1 MYAPDHQHLL
11 HYKISTDS
19 GGVHL
24 RIWEKATD
32 AAAHGKAYLYIINHR
47 FKSLEEAKEQ
57 LCYHLNQNGG
67 VLAKDQ
73 DIPIRGQ
80 VRLMHHPTLEL

>member
-1 MYAPDHQHLL
+1 MYAPERQHLL

-32 AAAHGKAYLYIINHR
+32 AANHGKAYLYIINHR
-47 FKSLEEAKEQ
+47 FQSLEEAKAQ
-57 LCYHLNQNGG
+57 LRQHLTQNGG
-67 VLAKDQ
+67 ILTQDQ

-80 VRLMHHPTLEL
+80 VRLMPHPTLEY

>member
-1 MYAPDHQHLL
+1 MYAPERQHLL

-32 AAAHGKAYLYIINHR
+32 AANHGKAYLYIINHR
-47 FKSLEEAKEQ
+47 FQSLEEAKAQ
-57 LCYHLNQNGG
+57 LRQHLTQNGG
-67 VLAKDQ
+67 ILTQDQ
-73 DIPIRGQ
+73 DIPFAGRCASCPI
-80 VRLMHHPTLEL
+80 PP